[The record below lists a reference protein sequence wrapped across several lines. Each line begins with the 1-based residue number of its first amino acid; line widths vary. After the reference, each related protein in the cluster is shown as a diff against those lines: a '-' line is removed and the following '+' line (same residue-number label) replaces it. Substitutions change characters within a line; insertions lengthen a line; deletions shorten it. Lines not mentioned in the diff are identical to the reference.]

1 MYRYPGL
8 LVSLLFAALCMATV
22 VNKASAADGT
32 PMYIGSAPADTTPK
46 RDSTIVYYDVTK
58 APKTDT
64 VYVFAK
70 GKLTRKVAVNQ
81 YCEIMDDIAPV
92 FRHVYTIGVW
102 SEVTTEKVMGRMTSH
117 CSGIWRPLASIPAGR
132 RLELHR
138 SNGTVTDVT
147 PRQN

>member
-1 MYRYPGL
+1 MSAIL
-8 LVSLLFAALCMATV
+8 IVSIVAISSALVF
-22 VNKASAADGT
+22 
-32 PMYIGSAPADTTPK
+32 
-46 RDSTIVYYDVTK
+46 
-58 APKTDT
+58 
-64 VYVFAK
+64 
-70 GKLTRKVAVNQ
+70 
-81 YCEIMDDIAPV
+81 
-92 FRHVYTIGVW
+92 YTIGVW